1 MSDKK
6 ALELRLDWG
15 GVCIDVAKSV
25 AIVCEAPLLT
35 IVTEREWVID
45 GEGVPVE
52 PFSSRPPT
60 SKNETFFLGLAPVA
74 VDGEGDG
81 NGKLCI
87 DRWPGLISP
96 SLPSTASSP
105 GVSTRRSL
113 SAKSEPE
120 LGNTTGAGR
129 AGPGLS

>member
-1 MSDKK
+1 MSDRN
-6 ALELRLDWG
+6 ARELRLDCG
-15 GVCIDVAKSV
+15 GVCIEVAKSV

-35 IVTEREWVID
+35 IVTEREWVIE

-52 PFSSRPPT
+52 PFSNRPPT

-81 NGKLCI
+81 SGKLCI
-87 DRWPGLISP
+87 DRWPGLTSP

-105 GVSTRRSL
+105 GVSTR
-113 SAKSEPE
+113 
-120 LGNTTGAGR
+120 
-129 AGPGLS
+129 